1 MTLRSFAYLGFSALG
16 LFALVGCGSVNFGGN
31 SAETAQAQTEGE
43 DKAQSQKQEQ
53 AQGQEQKQRALTSDA
68 KKADFDCD
76 ELMKELS
83 ESCFKVTAFQADGK
97 TPIHIEDEQG
107 NDLGEIDQA
116 WVKDYCECYAGLAF
130 QTFGCETIVKHQSL
144 SDEEYNKL
152 YAPIIASCENSSQ
165 EPAANGDAADAST
178 PNGDAA
184 DASTPNG
191 DAADASTPNAAPTET
206 APVNAQ

>member
-1 MTLRSFAYLGFSALG
+1 MTLRNFAYLGFGALG
-16 LFALVGCGSVNFGGN
+16 LVALVGCGSVNFGGN
-31 SAETAQAQTEGE
+31 SAETAKDQTEAD
-43 DKAQSQKQEQ
+43 DKAQSQDQ
-53 AQGQEQKQRALTSDA
+53 AQGQGSKQRSMPSDA

-97 TPIHIEDEQG
+97 TPIHIEDDQG

-152 YAPIIASCENSSQ
+152 YAPIIASCEDSSQ
-165 EPAANGDAADAST
+165 EPAANGDAAPAAAGAA
-178 PNGDAA
+178 PANGDAA
-184 DASTPNG
+184 P
-191 DAADASTPNAAPTET
+191 AAPAAAPTET
-206 APVNAQ
+206 APAQTAPVNAQ